1 MVGTCEVVVASVTA
15 EVVGVLV
22 AVTGVER
29 TVVSGLSSEV
39 IKLLVLVTATRMCVM
54 LSVAV
59 IEMFTGNTA
68 IVGESRAID
77 DNVDGIVRDAAVVT
91 GVSIGVDVGVV
102 NGFIVVS
109 NVAILVGLC
118 VLVGANTDTIVG
130 FSEGEGAPIVIKVR
144 AAVIGISAVVNV
156 EVVTRLS

>member
-1 MVGTCEVVVASVTA
+1 MVGTCKVVVASVTA
-15 EVVGVLV
+15 EVVGVSV

-29 TVVSGLSSEV
+29 TVAVVSGLSSEV
-39 IKLLVLVTATRMCVM
+39 IKLLVLVTRMCVM

-59 IEMFTGNTA
+59 IEMVAGNTA
-68 IVGESRAID
+68 IVDESRAID

-130 FSEGEGAPIVIKVR
+130 FSEGEGAPIVIKIR